1 MHPSVLFA
9 QELCAGARGMLA
21 DVDVIWD
28 MRLLPRP
35 TQQRFEVQSLSFGL
49 EQVPGRRRNTQT
61 TQANEHPSSLRGTSP
76 LVLSSAI
83 AVLYTS
89 SNKTR

>member
-35 TQQRFEVQSLSFGL
+35 TQQRFGVQSLSFGL
-49 EQVPGRRRNTQT
+49 EQVPGRHRNTQT
-61 TQANEHPSSLRGTSP
+61 TQANEYPSSLRDTGA
-76 LVLSSAI
+76 LVLSSVT
-83 AVLYTS
+83 AVLYAS
-89 SNKTR
+89 FKN

>member
-35 TQQRFEVQSLSFGL
+35 TQQRFGVQSLSFGL

-61 TQANEHPSSLRGTSP
+61 TQHPSSLRDTGA
-76 LVLSSAI
+76 LVLSSGI

-89 SNKTR
+89 SKN